1 MQPYWKKRSS
11 ELEHSTCYRIGR
23 PLHWAALLF
32 CGTVVLS
39 ACRKPED
46 NIGLDLIP
54 GDAQLGTVTT
64 DTTTIIAYTLADTA
78 VRTSG
83 LTRNVLGSYVDRQFG
98 TLTCGMAVHLRL
110 TSNNVGQGMNVGD
123 LAVDSLVLSLVF
135 DGGAPIYGNAHP
147 QVLVVRELAE
157 RLSTDST
164 FHSDDRPA
172 TIGTD
177 LSWEPGAAIT
187 PQPLV
192 KPVIAGDTLPA
203 QLRIRLSNELAQRLL
218 SAWGTN
224 DLSNNDEFL
233 DFFHGLAISAK
244 EETVPGKGGLL
255 NFLLEGGLSRMTLYY
270 RDTTPGNEDTLS
282 YDFAINSNSLRYTFV
297 ERNFSTATD
306 PRLVNGLQDSTL
318 GSTLNFLQTFGGT
331 RVALRLPH
339 IASFPEVGM
348 DALAKAELIIPIA
361 EDYPIELP
369 PQQLNFV
376 FRKNDAGQDVNL
388 PDFASGIGQ
397 YGGVFNSTNKEY
409 RFNITRYVQ
418 GLLTEEYANTGID
431 VVAGFNGVTGN
442 RAVLAG
448 PGHPERP
455 MRLRLTFT
463 AH

>member
-11 ELEHSTCYRIGR
+11 ELEHKTCYRVGR

-32 CGTVVLS
+32 CGAVALS

-54 GDAQLGTVTT
+54 GDAQLGTLTT
-64 DTTTIIAYTLADTA
+64 DTATIVAYTLTDTA

-110 TSNNVGQGMNVGD
+110 TSNNVTSAHNSALVP
-123 LAVDSLVLSLVF
+123 DSLVLSLVY
-135 DGGAPIYGNAHP
+135 DGGAPLYGNAHP
-147 QVLVVRELAE
+147 QVFVVRELAE

-177 LSWEPGAAIT
+177 LSWAPGASIT

-192 KPVIAGDTLPA
+192 KPIIDGDTLAA
-203 QLRIRLSNELAQRLL
+203 QLRIRLSDELAQRLL

-224 DLSNNDEFL
+224 DLADNDKFL

-244 EETVPGKGGLL
+244 DETVPGKGGLL

-270 RDTTPGNEDTLS
+270 RDNTPGSEDTLS

-297 ERNFSTATD
+297 ERDFSTATD
-306 PRLVNGLQDSTL
+306 LRLQNCLQDSTL
-318 GSTLNFLQTFGGT
+318 GNAVNFLQTFGGT

-339 IASFPEVGM
+339 VARFPEAGL

-361 EDYPIELP
+361 EDYPVELP

-409 RFNITRYVQ
+409 RFNITRYMQ
-418 GLLTEEYANTGID
+418 GLLTGEYENTGID
-431 VVAGFNGVTGN
+431 LIAGFNGVTGN

-448 PGHPERP
+448 PGHSDRP
-455 MRLRLTFT
+455 MQLRLTFT

>member
-1 MQPYWKKRSS
+1 M
-11 ELEHSTCYRIGR
+11 
-23 PLHWAALLF
+23 A
-32 CGTVVLS
+32 LS

-54 GDAQLGTVTT
+54 GDAQLGTLTT
-64 DTTTIIAYTLADTA
+64 DTATIVAYTLTDTA

-110 TSNNVGQGMNVGD
+110 TSNNVTSAHNSALVP
-123 LAVDSLVLSLVF
+123 DSLVLSLVY
-135 DGGAPIYGNAHP
+135 DGGAPLYGNAHP
-147 QVLVVRELAE
+147 QVFVVRELAE

-177 LSWEPGAAIT
+177 LSWAPGASIT

-192 KPVIAGDTLPA
+192 KPIIDGDTLAA
-203 QLRIRLSNELAQRLL
+203 QLRIRLSDELAQRLL

-224 DLSNNDEFL
+224 DLADNDKFL

-244 EETVPGKGGLL
+244 DETVPGKGGLL

-270 RDTTPGNEDTLS
+270 RDNTPGSEDTLS

-297 ERNFSTATD
+297 ERDFSTATD
-306 PRLVNGLQDSTL
+306 LRLQNCLQDSTL
-318 GSTLNFLQTFGGT
+318 GNAVNFLQTFGGT

-339 IASFPEVGM
+339 VARFPEAGL

-361 EDYPIELP
+361 EDYPVELP

-409 RFNITRYVQ
+409 RFNITRYMQ
-418 GLLTEEYANTGID
+418 GLLTGEYENTGID
-431 VVAGFNGVTGN
+431 LIAGFNGVTGN

-448 PGHPERP
+448 PGHSDRP
-455 MRLRLTFT
+455 MQLRLTFT

>member
-11 ELEHSTCYRIGR
+11 ELEHKTCYRVGR

-32 CGTVVLS
+32 CGTVALH

-46 NIGLDLIP
+46 NIGLELIP

-110 TSNNVGQGMNVGD
+110 TSNNVGQGMNTDNLV
-123 LAVDSLVLSLVF
+123 ADSLVLSLVY
-135 DGGAPIYGNAHP
+135 DGGAPLYGNADP
-147 QVLVVRELAE
+147 QVFVVRELAE

-172 TIGTD
+172 TMGTD
-177 LSWEPGAAIT
+177 LSWFPGASVT

-192 KPVIAGDTLPA
+192 KPVINGDTLAP
-203 QLRIRLSNELAQRLL
+203 QLRILLNDQLAQRLL
-218 SAWGTN
+218 SAWGTTDLQDN
-224 DLSNNDEFL
+224 DKFL

-270 RDTTPGNEDTLS
+270 RDITPGSEDTLS

-297 ERNFSTATD
+297 DRDFSTATD
-306 PRLVNGLQDSTL
+306 PRLLNGLQDSTL
-318 GSTLNFLQTFGGT
+318 GNTVNFLQTFGGT
-331 RVALRLPH
+331 RVALRMPY
-339 IASFPEVGM
+339 IKDFPEAGW
-348 DALAKAELIIPIA
+348 DALAKAELIVPIA
-361 EDYPIELP
+361 EEYPVELP
-369 PQQLNFV
+369 PQLQNFV
-376 FRKNDAGQDVNL
+376 FRKNEAGQDVNL

-397 YGGVFNSTNKEY
+397 YGGTFNSTNKEY
-409 RFNITRYVQ
+409 RFNITRYMQ
-418 GLLTEEYANTGID
+418 GLMTGEYENTGVDLI
-431 VVAGFNGVTGN
+431 AGFNGVTGN

-448 PGHPERP
+448 PGHPDRP